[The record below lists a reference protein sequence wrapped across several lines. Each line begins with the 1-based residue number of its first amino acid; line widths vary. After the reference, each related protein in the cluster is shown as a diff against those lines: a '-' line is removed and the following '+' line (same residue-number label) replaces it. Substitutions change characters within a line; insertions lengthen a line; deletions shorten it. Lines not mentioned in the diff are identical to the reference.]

1 MDERVLVVEDNERNR
16 KLVLAVLE
24 VAGMRAEA
32 VTTGVDA
39 VARAALGDLDVVL
52 LDVQLPDL
60 DGIEVLHRLRARPV
74 SAHVPVVAVTAF
86 AMEGDEDRFLAA
98 GFDGYLTKPIDVRTF
113 AAQVRDLLREP
124 LAS

>member
-1 MDERVLVVEDNERNR
+1 MSERVLVVEDNERSR
-16 KLVLAVLE
+16 KLLLAVLE
-24 VAGMRAEA
+24 VASMRAEA
-32 VTTGVDA
+32 VTTGMDA

-60 DGIEVLHRLRARPV
+60 DGVEVLHRMRARPE
-74 SAHVPVVAVTAF
+74 SARVPVVAVTAF
-86 AMEGDEDRFLAA
+86 AMDGDRERFLAA

-113 AAQVRDLLREP
+113 AEQVRSLMREP